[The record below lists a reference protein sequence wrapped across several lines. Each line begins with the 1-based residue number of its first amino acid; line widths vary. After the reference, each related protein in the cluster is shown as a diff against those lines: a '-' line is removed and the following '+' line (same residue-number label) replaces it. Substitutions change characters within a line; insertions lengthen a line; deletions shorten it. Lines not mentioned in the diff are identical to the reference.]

1 MTFANRAI
9 LVGLLALGIPLAI
22 HLLGRRRARKVVLP
36 TARFAEGAH
45 ASSRGRLWLKRVA
58 LLALRLAVVALLVL
72 ALAGPRI
79 GSDPAHQP
87 WVLVLDTSPSMHV
100 KGPDGVT
107 ALERGRRHLLAVAEA
122 MPDDRP
128 TMLLTSH
135 GRTEGITAAQARQTL
150 KETPVRT
157 RAQVPLRQIIAD
169 AIGGVAAA
177 GTDVKVAA
185 AEAPRR
191 TAPSHVVIAT
201 DATPHALQGMA
212 AGRFATH
219 QAQVVLLPV
228 GGAEANVW
236 LGLPKVRIVD
246 SDAGRLLNASVEVRS
261 EPGRKSVKVALK
273 LDGRETEH
281 AAVVSVAGAATFK
294 VPVDGEGPWQ
304 GRVYVTADD
313 ALSADNARY
322 FTVAAR
328 RPIRVLVVDAAGED
342 DVRLRSADLV
352 AAAFVADAG
361 VPKPATRLTAAEVDR
376 AALDGADIVF
386 WLGSQAPRDLGELK
400 RHVSGG
406 GGLVW
411 IPADSRPPQDTVF
424 SDWLGLQGQLRV
436 DESPDGVTIDPAG
449 YTSDLLGAFEGGT
462 GGDLS
467 APVLRRRLCLPR
479 SDRTVIRFRDAWP
492 AIQTRWEGKGR
503 VVVLAFGP
511 SPYWGDLA
519 GRVEFVVLVHS
530 LAEALVPAGGPQVAN
545 LIAGAVAQFRPVGYE
560 DAPGNYISPGEDGP
574 ETRYS
579 VNIDPNETADLAPQP
594 DRLAAT
600 FAEDRVQVVTGHFS
614 PKSAIPALARP
625 PGTDLSPLAIV
636 ALALALAAESLLSAS
651 QSGPLWRRSRRG

>member
-45 ASSRGRLWLKRVA
+45 ASSRGWLWLKRVA
-58 LLALRLAVVALLVL
+58 LLALRLAVVTLLVL

-79 GSDPAHQP
+79 GGDPAHQP
-87 WVLVLDTSPSMHV
+87 WVLVLDTSPSMQA

-107 ALERGRRHLLAVAEA
+107 ALERGRRRLLAVAEA
-122 MPDDRP
+122 LPDERP

-135 GRTEGITAAQARQTL
+135 GRTEGITAAQARQAL

-157 RAQVPLRQIIAD
+157 WSQVPLRQIIAE
-169 AIGGVAAA
+169 AMGGVAAA
-177 GTDVKVAA
+177 GTVVEVAA
-185 AEAPRR
+185 AESPRR

-201 DATPHALQGMA
+201 DATPHALRGVA

-219 QAQVVLLPV
+219 EAQVVLLPV
-228 GGAEANVW
+228 GSAEANVW

-261 EPGRKSVKVALK
+261 EPGRTSVKVALK
-273 LDGRETEH
+273 LDGQETEH
-281 AAVVSVAGAATFK
+281 AAVVAAGTATFK
-294 VPVDGEGPWQ
+294 VPVDEEGPWQ

-313 ALSADNARY
+313 ALAADNARY
-322 FTVAAR
+322 FTVATR

-376 AALDGADIVF
+376 SAIQGADVVF

-411 IPADSRPPQDTVF
+411 IPADSRPPQDTAF

-467 APVLRRRLCLPR
+467 APVFRRRLCLPR

-519 GRVEFVVLVHS
+519 GRAEWVVLVHS
-530 LAEALVPAGGPQVAN
+530 LVEALAPAGGPQVAN

-560 DAPGNYISPGEDGP
+560 DAPGNYTAEGKGSRKV
-574 ETRYS
+574 RYS

-594 DRLAAT
+594 DRLAAA
-600 FAEDRVQVVTGHFS
+600 FA
-614 PKSAIPALARP
+614 
-625 PGTDLSPLAIV
+625 
-636 ALALALAAESLLSAS
+636 
-651 QSGPLWRRSRRG
+651 